1 LRTGVQSPPP
11 TPYVMRVFCIVRNA
25 SRWIPR
31 IEVRGASGRSFIF
44 VSSPLFGHVW
54 DRGELG
60 LEDSAMLEDVL
71 GSRDSQHRPVV
82 TFIKADEESDGT
94 KIAEANRQA
103 MQAEA
108 RPRGRPRKVLV

>member
-1 LRTGVQSPPP
+1 
-11 TPYVMRVFCIVRNA
+11 MRVFCIVRNA

-31 IEVRGASGRSFIF
+31 IEVRGASGRSYIF

-82 TFIKADEESDGT
+82 TFIKADEEA
-94 KIAEANRQA
+94 KIADLEEASTP
-103 MQAEA
+103 